1 MRDRKQRIVHS
12 NVTCNWKTIN
22 KGTTQGPYLFIIILK
37 VPITPSQTFF
47 LKSRPQI
54 QAKASNK
61 IEFEVIPDF
70 LRRD

>member
-1 MRDRKQRIVHS
+1 MLVYNSQYLIV
-12 NVTCNWKTIN
+12 
-22 KGTTQGPYLFIIILK
+22 K
-37 VPITPSQTFF
+37 VPITPSQTFFF

-70 LRRD
+70 YDAIENTVFEVKKEH